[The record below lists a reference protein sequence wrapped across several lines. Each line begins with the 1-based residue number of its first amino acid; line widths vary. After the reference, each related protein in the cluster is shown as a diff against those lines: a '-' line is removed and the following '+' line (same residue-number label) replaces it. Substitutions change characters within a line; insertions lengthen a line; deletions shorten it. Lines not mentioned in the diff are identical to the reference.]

1 MVFIIVNT
9 VYNLWMSEK
18 EPFIELKRGNVERI
32 SYKKL
37 VANELR
43 QEVGRTL
50 TGRERFWE
58 MVRDKRVEYNGG

>member
-18 EPFIELKRGNVERI
+18 GPFIELKRGNVERI